1 VPPPPSS
8 PIFTWNAIFVTTVP
22 IYPGLGQA
30 LNNGGLHSQWLVYVL
45 QRNIMFFDICSFS
58 SVIKQQ
64 SSSEDV
70 LSFFTVMVRNRQRGA
85 SPVIIPGAESDVY
98 SCLVFVVFNFLGT
111 VIVYADSETKHRL
124 VVYLSAKI

>member
-1 VPPPPSS
+1 MVACTAS
-8 PIFTWNAIFVTTVP
+8 
-22 IYPGLGQA
+22 GLFMCCRGI
-30 LNNGGLHSQWLVYVL
+30 SC
-45 QRNIMFFDICSFS
+45 FFDICSFS

-111 VIVYADSETKHRL
+111 VIVYADSETNHRL